1 MYKGFAAPLTRD
13 SLQTRYTIQA
23 NKHFFLAFIGVAALL
38 FASCFDLREKEGED
52 MKRGR
57 KEREKEKNKSNFSGC
72 KDFLLL
78 DNSNYSAARLMSVP
92 VSSSCH
98 LYC

>member
-1 MYKGFAAPLTRD
+1 MGLPPDFAPKTEPEQNPNGGQ
-13 SLQTRYTIQA
+13 SPGE
-23 NKHFFLAFIGVAALL
+23 GVGGGKT
-38 FASCFDLREKEGED
+38 FY
-52 MKRGR
+52 
-57 KEREKEKNKSNFSGC
+57 GC